1 MPICLSLSASLS
13 QIPSVLTDKKL
24 RCLIPNSSS
33 KFSED
38 FIDIDT
44 NGFPIVVPNIPIIV
58 VITNGNKR
66 ILIADLPEL
75 LVIISSLLFVRLKKQ
90 VKLPNIIISGKV
102 SSMCNGDLIIAF
114 CKPTIKLWP
123 CDDIL
128 TIWSEPSTN
137 KIKKNIA
144 RNDQKKLNKYFN
156 PM

>member
-1 MPICLSLSASLS
+1 MSASLN

-33 KFSED
+33 NFSED
-38 FIDIDT
+38 LIDIDT
-44 NGFPIVVPNIPIIV
+44 NGFPIVVPNIPIIT
-58 VITNGNKR
+58 VITKGKKR

-75 LVIISSLLFVRLKKQ
+75 LVIINSLLLVRLKKQ

-102 SSMCNGDLIIAF
+102 STACNGDLITAF
-114 CKPTIKLWP
+114 FKPTIKLCP

-144 RNDQKKLNKYFN
+144 RNDQKTLNKYFN